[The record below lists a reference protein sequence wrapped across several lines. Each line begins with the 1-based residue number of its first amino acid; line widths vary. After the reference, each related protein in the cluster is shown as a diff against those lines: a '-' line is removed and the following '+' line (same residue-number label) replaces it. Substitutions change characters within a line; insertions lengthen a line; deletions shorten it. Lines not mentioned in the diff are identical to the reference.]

1 MIFHRKNIFFHGYRL
16 PEEHLPKMV
25 DTKAIL
31 EKSEIILDPFNILL
45 HLSNAKIN
53 INYFDYAC
61 ETMIYYFD
69 NNIKWTDFWQPLLLI
84 NLLII

>member
-1 MIFHRKNIFFHGYRL
+1 
-16 PEEHLPKMV
+16 MV

-45 HLSNAKIN
+45 HLSNAKLN